1 MQTLIISNWQK
12 ILATTITTIA
22 INFTS
27 NTTAAPL
34 LRGAGDSFAET
45 LYQRYSQEYERQT
58 GEKFQ
63 YTTVG
68 NAGSIRL
75 FVDKI
80 IDFGATSLIPTPIER
95 NQMKDGVLMV
105 PTGGGSIA
113 IVYNLQNVITDVK
126 LSRDK
131 LAKIFTG
138 QITNWQQINPR
149 FPNKDIKV
157 VVCSGSCSTS
167 FILTKYLRKITQGK
181 ITASRQPNWEF
192 KVYATFP
199 QDSGIVGEVRRIDGA
214 IGYVSTNIALKNN
227 LSIASIENTNMRYVQ
242 PTLEET
248 KKALASIKFNDD
260 FTIENIDNFQDG
272 YPLVSLT
279 WLMVY
284 QRYLRQDM
292 LEANKKLLT
301 WILTN
306 GQAFNE
312 NLGYTK
318 IPEDVT
324 SKIIENVNYQL
335 RVTTY

>member
-1 MQTLIISNWQK
+1 
-12 ILATTITTIA
+12 
-22 INFTS
+22 
-27 NTTAAPL
+27 
-34 LRGAGDSFAET
+34 
-45 LYQRYSQEYERQT
+45 
-58 GEKFQ
+58 
-63 YTTVG
+63 
-68 NAGSIRL
+68 
-75 FVDKI
+75 
-80 IDFGATSLIPTPIER
+80 
-95 NQMKDGVLMV
+95 MKDGVLMV